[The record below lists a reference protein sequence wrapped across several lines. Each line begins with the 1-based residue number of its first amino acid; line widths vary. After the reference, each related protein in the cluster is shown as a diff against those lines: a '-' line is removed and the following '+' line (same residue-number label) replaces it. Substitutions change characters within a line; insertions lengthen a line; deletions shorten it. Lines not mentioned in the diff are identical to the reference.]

1 MIHRGILDDAALHV
15 AQRPLLRRVVPL
27 ARRGRREDERV
38 PARRRLGDG
47 GHRRRRVYSRRAL
60 EHHFR
65 LALDSSHYELAVAER
80 ETEVAATNQQLESV
94 RTQLEAKENDAAT
107 QRQQQELVSKY
118 SERLR
123 NLQTEIKTL
132 KKRQREYAQMERINR
147 ERCSEIGRLQS
158 QVIWLLLYPLFHRLV
173 HRLL

>member
-1 MIHRGILDDAALHV
+1 M
-15 AQRPLLRRVVPL
+15 
-27 ARRGRREDERV
+27 
-38 PARRRLGDG
+38 
-47 GHRRRRVYSRRAL
+47 
-60 EHHFR
+60 
-65 LALDSSHYELAVAER
+65 
-80 ETEVAATNQQLESV
+80 AATNQQLESV

-123 NLQTEIKTL
+123 NLQAEIKTL

-158 QVIWLLLYPLFHRLV
+158 QVIGRYTHCFIAWYTACYSSCRARCVESRLG
-173 HRLL
+173 RGAEPGA